1 MRGSKNVPAAVDE
14 KTAKNQ
20 LRIQRQATST
30 VDSLMNVEK
39 RNRSG
44 STVEES
50 KTEEGEKKSM

>member
-1 MRGSKNVPAAVDE
+1 MPAAVDE

-30 VDSLMNVEK
+30 VDSLMSVEK

-50 KTEEGEKKSM
+50 YAFEREANVNTG